1 MVIPQETEEKARRY
15 TRALEFDYLEWTLD
29 TLWIKTTHEKNSL
42 HGFADQ
48 KEQVYAYLHLVAE
61 VQSLDNQITEIYSN
75 PAILDPAVRS
85 KELLTQLKEKQQR
98 LQLMAPSVEAILQE
112 QVRSVLLAEG
122 LEMLSGVFPPVQFH
136 TSDMPLSL
144 LISPQDRIQ
153 LDANISI
160 RPGLSDAQKT
170 DLEKE
175 VESGMD
181 VSALVEEVGGLG
193 TYPAMIM
200 LTTDLNWLV
209 ETIAHEWVHN
219 YLAFF
224 PLGLNYESS
233 PELRTM
239 NETTANLA
247 GKEIGA
253 NVIKI
258 YYPELVPTF
267 PIPPTQPITP
277 TPLPPAFDFREE
289 MRITREQ
296 VDIMLSRGEIEEAEA
311 YMESR
316 RQFFWDNGYL
326 IRRIN
331 QAYFAFHGAYNDA
344 PGGGASGTD
353 PVGPAVVDLRETVW
367 QLGCFS

>member
-1 MVIPQETEEKARRY
+1 MLNWKE
-15 TRALEFDYLEWTLD
+15 
-29 TLWIKTTHEKNSL
+29 NSNEL
-42 HGFADQ
+42 
-48 KEQVYAYLHLVAE
+48 
-61 VQSLDNQITEIYSN
+61 QI
-75 PAILDPAVRS
+75 
-85 KELLTQLKEKQQR
+85 
-98 LQLMAPSVEAILQE
+98 MAPSVEAILQE
-112 QVRSVLLAEG
+112 QVRSVLVAEG
-122 LEMLSGVFPPVQFH
+122 LEILSGIFPPVQFH

-144 LISPQDRIQ
+144 LISPLDRIQ

-160 RPGLSDAQKT
+160 QPGLSDAQKT

-175 VESGMD
+175 IESGMH

-219 YLAFF
+219 YLAFY

-253 NVIKI
+253 KVIKI
-258 YYPELVPTF
+258 YYPELVPAF
-267 PIPPTQPITP
+267 PVPTTQPITP
-277 TPLPPAFDFREE
+277 TPLPPVFDFREE

-296 VDIMLSRGEIEEAEA
+296 VDILLARSEIEEAEA

-353 PVGPAVVDLRETVW
+353 PVGPAVVDLRE
-367 QLGCFS
+367 QCGSLGVFLEDNLKNGYLRRPSSGLT